1 MTLRGWAKNGW
12 LKPHSPTRDEVAAIF
27 RVIDRDLED
36 ARQNLSP
43 DGRFRIGYNA
53 ALQLCTVALLAEG
66 WKLDRLNGR
75 YRLIVALPLMFGR
88 TWQEEADFLEACRTK
103 QSGLDY
109 DEVGRVTVA
118 DANRLLD
125 LAEDLR
131 EVVAVWI
138 GKRHARLSSGTLKL
152 PSEKTWMRRR
162 ETAMVRL
169 MSPLGQGTG
178 GK

>member
-12 LKPHSPTRDEVAAIF
+12 LKPHSSTQREVIAIF

-43 DGRFRIGYNA
+43 DGRFSLGYNA

-66 WKLDRLNGR
+66 WRPERVNAR
-75 YRLIVALPLMFGR
+75 YRLIAALPLIFGR
-88 TWQEEADFLEACRTK
+88 TWQGDADFLEACRTK
-103 QSGLDY
+103 RNGLEY
-109 DEVGRVTVA
+109 DAAGCVSVA
-118 DANRLLD
+118 EANRLVD

-131 EVVAVWI
+131 EVVAVWM
-138 GKRHARLSSGTLKL
+138 GKRHPRLSPWHLAL
-152 PSEKTWMRRR
+152 PSAKSWMKRRV
-162 ETAMVRL
+162 TALDQAIGPVRARV
-169 MSPLGQGTG
+169 G